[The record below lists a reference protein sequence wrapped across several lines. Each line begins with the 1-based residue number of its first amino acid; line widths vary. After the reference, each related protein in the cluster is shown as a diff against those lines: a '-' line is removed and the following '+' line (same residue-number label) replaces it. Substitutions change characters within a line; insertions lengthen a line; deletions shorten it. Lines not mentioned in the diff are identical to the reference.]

1 MYSVDPHNKNISK
14 DHSPVSS
21 SNYANTSTSDVPT
34 NDDVASMLNR
44 GMVSGGS
51 GSEEHDTEGDEE
63 MQRLS
68 R

>member
-21 SNYANTSTSDVPT
+21 SNANTSSDVPT

>member
-21 SNYANTSTSDVPT
+21 SNANTSSDVAT

-44 GMVSGGS
+44 GLVFGGS